1 MQEPSC
7 LPAFLSGSLFWP
19 LRWRARHVTV
29 HFEAMPWR
37 EWGAIVPSML
47 STTPPSPPQITEALT
62 YDDVLLQPAYSEV
75 MPKDVSLS
83 SSFTRKIKLSIPL
96 VSAAMDTVTG
106 SSMAIAMARAGG
118 IGVIHKNLSIEKQ
131 AAQVE
136 RVKKYE
142 THVIG
147 DPITVDPSRPLREA
161 RAVMEEYHIS
171 GVPVV
176 EGRRLVG
183 ILTSRDLRFEENFDQ
198 SVGDVMT
205 TDLVTARKG
214 TTLREAR
221 TMLHKAKVEKLPLVN
236 ESGDLVGLITIRD
249 ILSRAAYPNATKDAM
264 GRLRVAA
271 AVGASAEA
279 DERAAAL
286 FEAGADAIVIDT
298 AHGHSKNVLTT
309 LARLRG
315 RYPDA
320 ELIAGNV
327 ATAEATSA
335 LVSEGAS
342 AVKVGIGPGS
352 ICTTRIVAGVGVPQL
367 TAVIECSRAGAT
379 KGVPVIADGGVKY
392 SGDAVKALAAGG
404 ATVMVGSVLAG
415 TEEAPGDRII
425 YQGRAY
431 KVYRGMGSLSA
442 MAGGSKDRYFQEDT
456 KDVGKLVPE
465 GIEGR
470 VPYKGP
476 AEAVLHQILGGV
488 RAGMGYLGA
497 ADLPALRENAR
508 FVKITGAGLRE
519 SHVHDVEITK
529 AAPNYN
535 R

>member
-1 MQEPSC
+1 
-7 LPAFLSGSLFWP
+7 
-19 LRWRARHVTV
+19 
-29 HFEAMPWR
+29 MPTS
-37 EWGAIVPSML
+37 A
-47 STTPPSPPQITEALT
+47 PPTSPTITEALT
-62 YDDVLLQPAYSEV
+62 YDDVLLRPAYSEV
-75 MPKDVSLS
+75 MPKDVCLGSSL
-83 SSFTRKIKLSIPL
+83 TGRIKLAIPL

-106 SSMAIAMARAGG
+106 SSMAIVLARAGG
-118 IGVIHKNLSIEKQ
+118 IGVIHKNLDVDQQ
-131 AAQVE
+131 AAQVA

-142 THVIG
+142 THIIG
-147 DPITVDPSRPLREA
+147 DPITIDPVRPLREA
-161 RAVMEEYHIS
+161 RALMEEFNIS

-176 EGRRLVG
+176 EEGRLVG
-183 ILTSRDLRFEENFDQ
+183 ILTSRDLRFEENFEQ
-198 SVGDVMT
+198 RVGDVMT
-205 TDLVTARKG
+205 TELVTARED

-221 TMLHKAKVEKLPLVN
+221 TMLHKAKVEKLPLVD
-236 ESGDLVGLITIRD
+236 ERGSLVGLITIRD
-249 ILSRAAYPNATKDAM
+249 ILSRAAYPDATKDAK

-271 AVGASAEA
+271 AVGASPEA

-286 FEAGADAIVIDT
+286 LEAGADAIVIDT
-298 AHGHSKNVLTT
+298 AHGHSKNVIAT
-309 LARLRG
+309 LGRLRG

-320 ELIAGNV
+320 QLIAGNV

-367 TAVIECSRAGAT
+367 TAVMECSETAARG
-379 KGVPVIADGGVKY
+379 GVPVIADGGIKY

-456 KDVGKLVPE
+456 KEVGKLVPE

-476 AEAVLHQILGGV
+476 AEAVLHQILGGI

-497 ADLPALRENAR
+497 QDLEALRENAR